1 MVGGRIVVLGLI
13 LAIRARVTTKPQPR
27 VPAFAFRP
35 LLFIMAAIA
44 VFAALIDSWGVIA
57 AVAAMVAVAR
67 LSRLEGTL
75 VEIAAT
81 IAALCALAVLVF
93 VFGLNMPL
101 RSEER
106 RVGKECVSTCSSR
119 WSPYH

>member
-101 RSEER
+101 QVSPWSLIFRSE
-106 RVGKECVSTCSSR
+106 
-119 WSPYH
+119 